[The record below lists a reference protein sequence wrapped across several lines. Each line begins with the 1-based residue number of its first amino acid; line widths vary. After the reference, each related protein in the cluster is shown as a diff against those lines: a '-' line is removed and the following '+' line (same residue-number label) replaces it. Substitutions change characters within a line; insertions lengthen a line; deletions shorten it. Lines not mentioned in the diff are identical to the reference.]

1 MKLTKGRIN
10 KVLKCRKQ
18 TMKNR
23 QRNTVNKEEYK
34 HKNCTFRSKK
44 PLNLRIKTLKN
55 LSLAL

>member
-10 KVLKCRKQ
+10 RVLKCKKQ

-23 QRNTVNKEEYK
+23 SKSTTHYEVYRP
-34 HKNCTFRSKK
+34 KNCTFRSKK

-55 LSLAL
+55 IAL

>member
-10 KVLKCRKQ
+10 KVLKCKKQ

-23 QRNTVNKEEYK
+23 QRHAESRESGKP
-34 HKNCTFRSKK
+34 KNCTFRNKK

-55 LSLAL
+55 LSI

>member
-10 KVLKCRKQ
+10 RVLKCKKQ

-23 QRNTVNKEEYK
+23 RGSKSYSEIYRP
-34 HKNCTFRSKK
+34 KNCTFRSKK

-55 LSLAL
+55 IAL

>member
-23 QRNTVNKEEYK
+23 QRNTGNKEEYK

-44 PLNLRIKTLKN
+44 PLNLRIRTL
-55 LSLAL
+55 